1 MITHPTTIELK
12 TLLTP
17 EALERLQAIANDEQ
31 TTLEPLVREALEH
44 YFELEDENDEEPIE
58 DTPDEVILESLR
70 RALEDMAA
78 GRTRPAQDVLA
89 ELRARREKL
98 LHETD

>member
-31 TTLEPLVREALEH
+31 TTLEPLVREALER
-44 YFELEDENDEEPIE
+44 YFELDDEGEEPLE